1 MRDFREKIIKY
12 YERLFPSQVLE
23 DPERAIRFVDNIS
36 KDYHPIFLEALEK
49 EIKEMEEAEE

>member
-1 MRDFREKIIKY
+1 MREKIIKY

-49 EIKEMEEAEE
+49 EVEEMEEAEE